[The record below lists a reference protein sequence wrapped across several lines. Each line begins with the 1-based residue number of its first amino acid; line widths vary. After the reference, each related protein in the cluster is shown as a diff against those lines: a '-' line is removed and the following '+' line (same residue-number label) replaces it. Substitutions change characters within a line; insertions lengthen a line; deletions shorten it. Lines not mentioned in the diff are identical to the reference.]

1 MAAENRN
8 DDDTQAAP
16 VTGEDLQRNR
26 NARLA
31 LSVQVSRALR
41 ELGYC
46 SLGATELP
54 DTLSD
59 KINWASAGRDRGLIM
74 YRNPA
79 LRRVSAIALFASAIA
94 RVLCFAGVSSCDHDG
109 ERADSAPAVAP
120 SNSVEPLAHRMLVVA
135 CRSLRRS
142 SPASS
147 C

>member
-8 DDDTQAAP
+8 DDDTQTAP

-54 DTLSD
+54 DTVSD
-59 KINWASAGRDRGLIM
+59 KINWAFASRDRGLIM

-79 LRRVSAIALFASAIA
+79 LRVLPRLSGADAL
-94 RVLCFAGVSSCDHDG
+94 LD
-109 ERADSAPAVAP
+109 
-120 SNSVEPLAHRMLVVA
+120 PLASSLSAFPRYQNEHCSTGSVWCTVRVCGGVLECADVA
-135 CRSLRRS
+135 HE
-142 SPASS
+142 
-147 C
+147 